1 MVIPFLPCRGDVFP
15 GFGIGTG
22 PSLGAIILLTTY
34 KHEEVLFFLFI
45 QFLKKSYSLY
55 IGGSRKVDLKE
66 IPPLVEFT
74 TQKVPNGSR

>member
-1 MVIPFLPCRGDVFP
+1 MFP

-45 QFLKKSYSLY
+45 QFFKKSYSLY